1 MNVFPYLAGIY
12 SKELIVSTAASQ
24 IFTGT
29 HVNIF
34 YFRIATLII
43 ASTQT
48 IIYTVRLWRGLM
60 YTKYTARAYY
70 FFEKPAYR
78 PEIYTVDD
86 NISLRLP
93 FLALVLGTIT
103 GGSVV
108 IWVLIIP
115 RDLSPIP

>member
-1 MNVFPYLAGIY
+1 MY
-12 SKELIVSTAASQ
+12 SKELIVSTATAQ

-29 HVNIF
+29 HINIF
-34 YFRIATLII
+34 YFSVATIII

-48 IIYTVRLWRGLM
+48 IIYTVRLWRGLI

-78 PEIYTVDD
+78 PEIYTVD
-86 NISLRLP
+86 NNTSLRLP

-103 GGSVV
+103 GGRVV
-108 IWVLIIP
+108 I
-115 RDLSPIP
+115 